1 MSNLVKTFALALA
14 GLALAIGPSLAA
26 DDDAPRKDKSKD
38 RMVRGRVIVKTD
50 GNEAQVYD
58 LDDLD
63 GDVAQVYK
71 LPGGTMVKRAYLGVA
86 LTELSPELREHF
98 GAPTDSGVMVSRV
111 EPDSP
116 AAKAGLKVGDII
128 TSLDGKK
135 VETSFDM
142 QRRIRDR
149 KQGEGVALEV
159 FRDRRA
165 QTISATL
172 VEKERPEFEAGHLLQ
187 GLPNGRE
194 FQFNFDPEKFKGL
207 QDQLQKKFNSP
218 EFKQRFERMQDLDRK
233 NEELDKRLRE
243 MEKKLQEM
251 ERKLKDRAA
260 LSSSRPA

>member
-1 MSNLVKTFALALA
+1 MSNLVKTFALALV
-14 GLALAIGPSLAA
+14 GLVLAAGPSLAA
-26 DDDAPRKDKSKD
+26 DGDAPRKDKQKD
-38 RMVRGRVIVKTD
+38 HVVRGRVIVKTD

-58 LDDLD
+58 LDDVD
-63 GDVAQVYK
+63 EDVVQAYK

-98 GAPTDSGVMVSRV
+98 GVPGDSGVMVSRV

-116 AAKAGLKVGDII
+116 AAKAGVKVGDII

-149 KQGEGVALEV
+149 KQGEGVALEI
-159 FRDRRA
+159 FRDRKA

-172 VEKERPEFEAGHLLQ
+172 AEKERPEFEASHLLE

-194 FQFNFDPEKFKGL
+194 FRFNFDPEKFKGL
-207 QDQLQKKFNSP
+207 SEQMQKKFNSP
-218 EFKQRFERMQDLDRK
+218 EFKQRLERMQDLDKK

-251 ERKLKDRAA
+251 EKKLKERAA
-260 LSSSRPA
+260 LSSYRPA